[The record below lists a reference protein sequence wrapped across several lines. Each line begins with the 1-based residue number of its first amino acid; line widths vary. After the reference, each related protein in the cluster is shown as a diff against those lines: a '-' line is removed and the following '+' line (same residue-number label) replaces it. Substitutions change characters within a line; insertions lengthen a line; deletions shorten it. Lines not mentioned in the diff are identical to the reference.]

1 MLPTF
6 MKTASIEQDVVKLDL
21 QRVPRHIAI
30 IMDGNRRWAKKKGL
44 PAMVGHWHGAE
55 ALSNLVESA
64 AVLGVKVLTVFSFS
78 TENWNRKTD
87 EVDSLMHLFRMY
99 LLGQK
104 ERMIREGV
112 RLSTIGDIRRF
123 PSDLKEIIDEVKQA
137 TADGNR
143 IDLVL
148 AMNYGARDNI
158 RRATQAIVEDCLSGR
173 VQKEDISEALIARY
187 LDTAPWGDPE
197 LLIRTSGEKRL
208 SNFLLWEIS
217 YAEVYITDVLWPDF
231 NEQEL
236 VKAIL
241 EFQKRERRVGC

>member
-1 MLPTF
+1 
-6 MKTASIEQDVVKLDL
+6 MKTLPIEQELVKLDF
-21 QRVPRHIAI
+21 QRIPRHVAI
-30 IMDGNRRWAKKKGL
+30 IMDGNRRWAKKRGL
-44 PAMVGHWHGAE
+44 PTMVGHWHGAE

-64 AVLGVKVLTVFSFS
+64 ASLGVKVMTVYSFS
-78 TENWNRKTD
+78 TENWNRAMD

-99 LLGQK
+99 LLAQK

-112 RLSTIGDIRRF
+112 RLSTIGDIRKF
-123 PSDLKEIIDEVKQA
+123 PPDLKEILDDVKQS
-137 TADGNR
+137 TACGNR

-158 RRATQAIVEDCLSGR
+158 RRATQAIVEDCSVGR
-173 VQKEDISEALIARY
+173 INKEDISEALISRY

-197 LLIRTSGEKRL
+197 LLIRTSGERRL

-236 VKAIL
+236 MKAL
-241 EFQKRERRVGC
+241 AEFQKRERRVGC